1 MVMQRYF
8 LDQQNQIQKDD
19 VHHIL
24 NVMRFKTGTDVELCG
39 INGCY
44 LSKLTIQDKIVQFE
58 MIKQLESNPPLN
70 VTIVQGLPKGDK
82 LDTVVKYATLFQAQ
96 AIVFMPMV
104 RSIAKI
110 SNTAHKLERLNKI
123 AKEAAELSKRS
134 TLPNIEFIDKL
145 SALNLV
151 DKKVILLDEMEK
163 DRTLKDLYLDTSNQA
178 LVVIIGPEG
187 GIDQAERN
195 TLISLGA
202 IPISLGQS
210 ILPTE
215 LAHIPILNACL
226 LKKL

>member
-1 MVMQRYF
+1 MQRYF
-8 LDQQNQIQKDD
+8 LDQLNQIQKDD

-24 NVMRFKTGTDVELCG
+24 NVMRFKNGTEVELCG
-39 INGCY
+39 NDGCY
-44 LSKLTIQDKIVQFE
+44 LSKLTINDKIVQYE
-58 MIKQLESNPPLN
+58 IIKQIENNPPLN

-96 AIVFMPMV
+96 SIVFMPMV

-134 TLPNIEFIDKL
+134 TLPDIKFIDQL
-145 SALNLV
+145 SALDLTG
-151 DKKVILLDEMEK
+151 KKVILLDELEK
-163 DRTLKDLYLDTSNQA
+163 DKTLKDVYLDPSNQA
-178 LVVIIGPEG
+178 VVVIIGPEG
-187 GIDQAERN
+187 GIDQRERN

-202 IPISLGQS
+202 TPISLGQS